1 MSVSEENPV
10 YLVTTDFVA
19 PPNRLDEALDL
30 YRRRVASIPL
40 EWATVLFTDAD
51 AEPEDDPGY
60 MYWSLLAE
68 SAYRS
73 ELGNPLEMEAFRV
86 RTVVRI
92 SIEDVLDHPKIE
104 KFFLE
109 DVDGPTRFPAMVTPT
124 RLQRMDNT
132 GLAAEDISPLDR
144 SFESMQES
152 STIEA
157 GTWLAELVY
166 LGADAE
172 DIHVE
177 SLQRAAEMAGVTV
190 QSVCEM
196 KRVGDLVHPDIVG
209 PLWVRAGNRNIRG
222 LGDGHWPPGRPAFC
236 DRAVLEVAEGY
247 AVRIADAAV
256 EPLEGDS
263 QVVSRVI
270 ASKL

>member
-40 EWATVLFTDAD
+40 EWATVLFTDAE
-51 AEPEDDPGY
+51 ADDVPNY
-60 MYWSLLAE
+60 TRWLLFAE
-68 SAYRS
+68 SSYRP

-86 RTVVRI
+86 RTVIRI
-92 SIEDVLDHPKIE
+92 FDEDGLDHPKIE

-109 DVDGPTRFPAMVTPT
+109 DLDGPTRFSAMVTPT
-124 RLQRMDNT
+124 PLQLMENT
-132 GLAAEDISPLDR
+132 GRAAEDISPTSR
-144 SFESMQES
+144 TFESAQES

-157 GTWLAELVY
+157 GTWLAEFVY

-172 DIHVE
+172 DIHVK

-190 QSVCEM
+190 QSVGEM
-196 KRVGDLVHPDIVG
+196 KRVDGLEHPDIVG
-209 PLWVRAGNRNIRG
+209 PLWVRAGNRNIRS

-236 DRAVLEVAEGY
+236 ARAVLKVAEGH
-247 AVRIADAAV
+247 AVNIAEAAM
-256 EPLEGDS
+256 ERLEGDS
-263 QVVSRVI
+263 QVVCRVI